1 MKPILSGASFLW
13 FSLAIL
19 SAQDQPVVPGRVIFF
34 DDFDGPALDTA
45 KWVPGLHVWG
55 SNNRGVVPENLSLKK
70 LEDKGRMVTVLDTE
84 AHGDL

>member
-13 FSLAIL
+13 LSLAIL

-34 DDFDGPALDTA
+34 DDFDGPSLDAT

-55 SNNRGVVPENLSLKK
+55 RNNRGVVAEK
-70 LEDKGRMVTVLDTE
+70 LLRWVKITE
-84 AHGDL
+84 IRSAAPPGPGK